1 MDDDYFIGKPINKSD
16 FFYYDEKQEKV
27 LPNIV
32 SDQIKEFNKNYIYLK
47 YNELFK
53 IKDTIDP
60 HTAKGW
66 EIQTFTSHKLLLD
79 NYPEVYIDAGFTHNA
94 LSININHVKEIY
106 DLIKNK
112 YEYADKILYSKV
124 RTVYDI
130 QFQTFYNS
138 YAFKY

>member
-1 MDDDYFIGKPINKSD
+1 M
-16 FFYYDEKQEKV
+16 
-27 LPNIV
+27 PNIV
-32 SDQIKEFNKNYIYLK
+32 SDEIKEFNKNYIYSK

-53 IKDTIDP
+53 IKDKIDP
-60 HTAKGW
+60 HTERGW
-66 EIQTFTSHKLLLD
+66 EFRSYTSYKLLSD
-79 NYPEVYIDAGFTHNA
+79 FFPEIIIDAGFTHNA